1 MTVKSPQKFSQEE
14 IKTLTNLQT
23 EIDKLTINFGSL
35 QIAKIKLENQ
45 EALLTKQL
53 IDLEQKETETA
64 KQLTAKYGK
73 GSLNIE
79 TGEFTPTK

>member
-1 MTVKSPQKFSQEE
+1 MAVKTPQKFSKEE
-14 IKTLTNLQT
+14 LNTLKNLQT

-35 QIAKIKLENQ
+35 QIAKIKLKNQ

-53 IDLEQKETETA
+53 RDLEQTETEKA

-79 TGEFTPTK
+79 TGEFTPVK